1 MTVCALYL
9 AYTHCFHLITTETNQ
24 IKTEELKVKKKIPC
38 TFLESKSDGSNCF
51 IFLLPYFQLVFDFL
65 VIC

>member
-24 IKTEELKVKKKIPC
+24 IKTEELKVKKKYHAH
-38 TFLESKSDGSNCF
+38 FLKVKVTVATVLYFS
-51 IFLLPYFQLVFDFL
+51 LPYFQLVFDFL